1 MTRREFSFKAEDTTI
16 CFVEMYKDCWI
27 CSLPSFVAERLRQ
40 RLLGAHLSVDELELP
55 LRIMNVLKHEELF
68 TIYDVIQ
75 RTENE
80 MLKCPNF
87 GRGSLKDLK
96 TALAA
101 FGYQLRR
108 PHI

>member
-80 MLKCPNF
+80 MSKLPNL
-87 GRGSLKDLK
+87 GRISLKQLK
-96 TALAA
+96 DALA
-101 FGYQLRR
+101 LRGFELR
-108 PHI
+108 NRRK